1 MAAKWCDFRPRGH
14 LKRIF
19 TVFKWPAGE
28 SLGAFV
34 RNTIGGY
41 PVGETLS
48 EYFEFCVVFCSNNV
62 DWRAIDA
69 VFRRGLRVLLG
80 TALQVYLDPDEL
92 PSAAMLDFIRTVDA
106 EPQVDVEWQGVTY
119 HAPRGCLFFTR
130 NWFDGLPAPEYE
142 EHWHCRLFRRTAGRW
157 YKRIHEQIAL
167 EGFPEEET
175 RGTPGM
181 PKAPLAAHLLHSRMS
196 DPAIDADYARIER
209 A

>member
-92 PSAAMLDFIRTVDA
+92 PFFAHQPVTAYTVEQLLVHRARD
-106 EPQVDVEWQGVTY
+106 P
-119 HAPRGCLFFTR
+119 
-130 NWFDGLPAPEYE
+130 N
-142 EHWHCRLFRRTAGRW
+142 RLFIPWMEWTLEERLPSMWLTDEGRALA
-157 YKRIHEQIAL
+157 RERGRVGHEEDTGKDSGEL
-167 EGFPEEET
+167 
-175 RGTPGM
+175 
-181 PKAPLAAHLLHSRMS
+181 
-196 DPAIDADYARIER
+196 Y
-209 A
+209 